1 MGVSEGPPPFK
12 MSGLLDEVVDCVFLL
27 RKECR
32 FEVREK
38 LHRFVYLEFFIKYL
52 GCVVGVYDFTLF
64 HLYRSSVC
72 LCVRASLIVYLLK
85 NPPAVQE
92 TLV

>member
-12 MSGLLDEVVDCVFLL
+12 MSGLLDEVVECVFLL

-38 LHRFVYLEFFIKYL
+38 
-52 GCVVGVYDFTLF
+52 
-64 HLYRSSVC
+64 
-72 LCVRASLIVYLLK
+72 
-85 NPPAVQE
+85 Q
-92 TLV
+92 